1 MCSFSARGLCS
12 TEHSSFYLFKGNAN
26 YSAVLITP
34 GYMHGHQLF
43 LLFLTCMHTE
53 LWRAPSLQTVNAAD
67 NLIATLSPEIIRA
80 QTLTKLIFDTN
91 HLTCL
96 PSQLLMLENLYQ
108 ISVCGNQIKN
118 LPNVVTDL
126 RQMKLRKIYVD
137 GNQSLQLI
145 PESLLVVPDWGLFDC
160 PVRVMAEEIDKA
172 VCVHTCKSSVPSLL
186 ELVARS
192 LHVFLRG
199 GYILNL

>member
-1 MCSFSARGLCS
+1 
-12 TEHSSFYLFKGNAN
+12 
-26 YSAVLITP
+26 
-34 GYMHGHQLF
+34 
-43 LLFLTCMHTE
+43 MHTE

-118 LPNVVTDL
+118 LPNVVTNL

-137 GNQSLQLI
+137 RNQSLQLI

-160 PVRVMAEEIDKA
+160 PVRVRAEEMDKA

-199 GYILNL
+199 GCILNL